1 MLDYYIRNRKR
12 LAKME
17 SNPLGPYLK
26 EAAARYRA
34 GGHNYGYARQMLGIA
49 TRFGKWL
56 RTRRVPLD
64 RLANQHVTNF
74 LHWYSQPSKKFTSR
88 RSNALSAVN
97 FVLALIPR
105 RILSRF
111 QPPNSRRIQI
121 RPQTPAQVEVA
132 RCIEHL
138 RRNRGL
144 AESTLK
150 AYQRYLTRFMA
161 FYFKRR
167 QVDHS
172 AFTTTR
178 IHAYVDSLLTGRRN
192 YCRCLTCCA
201 LRGYFR
207 FLQLQGVSTRHL
219 LAMVPTVRQPRAAL
233 SPKWLTAENAEQL
246 LQSLNRSQAIDKR
259 NYAAILCMMDLGL
272 RVGDVAR
279 LSLDDID
286 WRAGTI
292 QVANQKRGRPYRL
305 PLPKRL
311 GKALADYL
319 TKGRSASSSR
329 AIFLNH
335 GRPRGTPVRAATIGR
350 MMARA
355 WKRAGLDQQFFGT
368 HVLRHSVATRM
379 KRQGVGLKLIADVL
393 GHQSIQTTTLYAQ
406 VDLPA
411 LRTVAQSWP
420 EVRP

>member
-1 MLDYYIRNRKR
+1 MLDYYIRIRKR

-17 SNPLGPYLK
+17 SNPLLPYLK

-34 GGHNYGYARQMLGIA
+34 DGYNYVYACQMLRIA
-49 TRFGKWL
+49 TCFGKWMQH
-56 RTRRVPLD
+56 RRIPLD
-64 RLANQHVTNF
+64 RITKQHVANF
-74 LHWYSQPSKKFTSR
+74 LHWYGPISCEKFAYR
-88 RSNALSAVN
+88 RRDALAAVN
-97 FVLALIPR
+97 FVLAFIPR
-105 RILSRF
+105 RIQS
-111 QPPNSRRIQI
+111 Q
-121 RPQTPAQVEVA
+121 PQTPAQVEVV
-132 RCIEHL
+132 RYIEHL

-144 AESTLK
+144 SESILK
-150 AYQRYLTRFMA
+150 TYRHYLERFLT

-167 QVDHS
+167 QVDPS
-172 AFTTTR
+172 VFTATR
-178 IHAYVDSLLTGRRN
+178 IYAYVDSLPTGRRN
-192 YCRCLTCCA
+192 ERRRLTCCA

-233 SPKWLTAENAEQL
+233 SPKWLTAENAGRL
-246 LQSLNRSQAIDKR
+246 LQSLNRSQAIGKR

-292 QVANQKRGRPYRL
+292 CVDNHKRGRPYRL

-311 GKALADYL
+311 GKSLADYL
-319 TKGRSASSSR
+319 TNGRPASTHR
-329 AIFLNH
+329 EIFLLH
-335 GRPRGTPVRAATIGR
+335 GHPRGTPATAAAIQS
-350 MMARA
+350 MMVRA
-355 WKRAGLDQQFFGT
+355 WKLAGLDQQFSGT
-368 HVLRHSVATRM
+368 HVLRHSVATRL
-379 KRQGVGLKLIADVL
+379 KQQDVSLKLIADVL